1 METLWYP
8 HNRFEYFLLRC
19 WYRKERFPHEK
30 NAETHKVWAREEK
43 QYRSG
48 LHWRHTTRRALK
60 HLHLNMHHSASYL
73 LLKCVLK
80 DLLARYYEHDNVPV
94 KIGNFFLWFCSKSN
108 HQSNT
113 LTLSDLPVK
122 GRSCCVTFCCYC
134 VCVCVSVYVCTPN
147 HTFELFVVDAEVQ
160 RNLPIGY
167 DHIWSIRPTD
177 CSTLKDP
184 AIKYNPSSC

>member
-1 METLWYP
+1 MESLWYP

-30 NAETHKVWAREEK
+30 NAETLKVWAREEK

-134 VCVCVSVYVCTPN
+134 VCVCVCVGVRLYSKSHFWTVCCWCWGSEKLTN
-147 HTFELFVVDAEVQ
+147 
-160 RNLPIGY
+160 R
-167 DHIWSIRPTD
+167 IWS
-177 CSTLKDP
+177 
-184 AIKYNPSSC
+184 YMVH